1 MMVTKVNELTVD
13 QLKALI
19 NELIDEKLEQMLNDP
34 DEGLI
39 LKEEFGKKLKASLAA
54 VHQGKPGVTLEKIAN
69 DLGFVL

>member
-1 MMVTKVNELTVD
+1 MVTKVNELTID

-19 NELIDEKLEQMLNDP
+19 NELIDEKLEQILNDP

-39 LKEEFGKKLKASLAA
+39 LQEEFGKKLKASLSA
-54 VHQGKPGVTLEKIAN
+54 VHQGKRGVTLEKIAN